1 VPDEF
6 RRWRENFKNFQL
18 NQWLAF
24 QAEKSGE
31 SGTVDAITTATGFKG
46 VAGSSQPESKK

>member
-1 VPDEF
+1 MIL
-6 RRWRENFKNFQL
+6 KNNYL

-24 QAEKSGE
+24 QAEKFGE

-46 VAGSSQPESKK
+46 VAGPSQQESKK